1 MAATFDDGI
10 LTIYSVENIAEP
22 GSMPVTGLVE
32 KAKYY
37 FGYETVGINRF
48 YTALQANRQIESVVH
63 IPGWN
68 DIGATDV
75 CVLENGNQYI
85 MPQIQPTLDDDNL
98 RITRLSLERVSQE
111 YVIKT

>member
-10 LTIYSVENIAEP
+10 LTIYSVENIAEL
-22 GSMPVTGLVE
+22 GDMPVTGLVE
-32 KAKYY
+32 KASFY

-68 DIGATDV
+68 DIGATDI
-75 CVLENGNQYI
+75 CVLENGKQYT

>member
-22 GSMPVTGLVE
+22 GGMPVTGLVE
-32 KAKYY
+32 KASFY

-63 IPGWN
+63 TPGWN
-68 DIGATDV
+68 DTGATDV
-75 CVLENGNQYI
+75 CVPENGKQYA

>member
-10 LTIYSVENIAEP
+10 LTIYSIENIAKP
-22 GSMPVTGLVE
+22 GDMPVTRLVK
-32 KAKYY
+32 KASFY

-48 YTALQANRQIESVVH
+48 YTALQANRQIEFVVH

-75 CVLENGNQYI
+75 CVLENGKQCT

>member
-22 GSMPVTGLVE
+22 GDMPVTGLVE
-32 KAKYY
+32 KASFY

-48 YTALQANRQIESVVH
+48 YTALQVNRQIESVVH

-68 DIGATDV
+68 DIGATDI
-75 CVLENGNQYI
+75 CVLENGKQYA

-98 RITRLSLERVSQE
+98 RITRLSLERVGQE

>member
-10 LTIYSVENIAEP
+10 LTIYNVENIAKP
-22 GSMPVTGLVE
+22 GDMPVTRLVE
-32 KAKYY
+32 KASFC

-48 YTALQANRQIESVVH
+48 YTALQVNRQIESVVH

>member
-1 MAATFDDGI
+1 MAATFDDGV
-10 LTIYSVENIAEP
+10 LKIYSVENTADP
-22 GSMPVTGLVE
+22 GDMPVTGLVE
-32 KAKYY
+32 KASFY
-37 FGYETVGINRF
+37 FGYETVGISRF

-85 MPQIQPTLDDDNL
+85 VPQIQPTLDDDNL